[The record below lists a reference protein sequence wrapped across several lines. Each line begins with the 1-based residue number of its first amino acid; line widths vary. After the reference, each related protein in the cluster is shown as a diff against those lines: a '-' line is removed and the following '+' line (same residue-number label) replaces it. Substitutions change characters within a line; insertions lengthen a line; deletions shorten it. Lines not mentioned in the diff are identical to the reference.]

1 MGLFGDMLDAAKHVG
16 SEIAHAVQSG
26 SDGLGKVLTG
36 AGVGLLAGG
45 LPGAVAGAYI
55 GSQTGTGAAN
65 PQAAGLS
72 PGQLVKAVMT
82 GPGTESLGKV
92 HDAGVAQADYQ
103 RQLEDGTRDLT
114 SGLESAW
121 TGGAS
126 EAARERLRPLADS
139 AASASSTLTLNSR
152 LSMAQIDQFQRM
164 KNSLHQDVTDQPPT
178 RSAWDV
184 GTPWDTDTEDRINQ
198 YNKKAQENVER
209 YNSYADQS
217 STNTASRTIDYGQ
230 LGTYDGGEFEIN
242 DPPPPPPDDRDPKP
256 PRHRVDDGRPDVPLV
271 RPPGEVTPPPPVT
284 PPPAQHT
291 QPPVP
296 VPVGDDTVRAQGY
309 VPPTPSQYPGYQP
322 PGAGPGGGFGP
333 GSGPGGGFGPGFG
346 GGFGPGGGGFGP
358 GSGASSGSGARGPG
372 ASTGAGLPGE
382 GRPGTTGGIRGGAAG
397 KPGSPGMGG
406 MGQGAKGG
414 KSEDE
419 EHQRAS
425 YLLEADPESVFGP
438 SDERTVPP
446 VIGL

>member
-1 MGLFGDMLDAAKHVG
+1 VGLFGDMLDAAKHVG

-26 SDGLGKVLTG
+26 GEGLGKVLNG

-45 LPGAVAGAYI
+45 PLGAVAGAYV
-55 GSQTGTGAAN
+55 GSQTGTGANN

-72 PGQLVKAVMT
+72 PGQLVQAVLS
-82 GPGTESLGKV
+82 GPGTESLQKV
-92 HDAGVAQADYQ
+92 HQAGVDQSTYQ
-103 RQLEDGTRDLT
+103 RRLEQGTRELT

-126 EAARERLRPLADS
+126 DAARERLQPLT
-139 AASASSTLTLNSR
+139 ASAVSASTTLDRNSTLSQ
-152 LSMAQIDQFQRM
+152 AQIDQFHQM
-164 KNSLHQDVTDQPPT
+164 KNSLHPDVTDQPPT

-184 GTPWDTDTEDRINQ
+184 ATPWDTDTEDKINQ
-198 YNKKAQENVER
+198 YNQKAAENVER
-209 YNSYADQS
+209 YSSYAQQS
-217 STNTASRTIDYGQ
+217 DTNTAARTIDYGQ
-230 LGTYDGGEFEIN
+230 LREYTGGDFTVQDPKKPVDPPEKRTRVGDDDRSIGAQVQPPPAVHPPVVE
-242 DPPPPPPDDRDPKP
+242 PPPPGQVTPTPG
-256 PRHRVDDGRPDVPLV
+256 VDDS
-271 RPPGEVTPPPPVT
+271 
-284 PPPAQHT
+284 
-291 QPPVP
+291 
-296 VPVGDDTVRAQGY
+296 VRAQGY
-309 VPPTPSQYPGYQP
+309 VPPSTPYPPGYQP
-322 PGAGPGGGFGP
+322 PVTGPGGGFGP

-358 GSGASSGSGARGPG
+358 GSSSGAASGTGSGARGPG
-372 ASTGAGLPGE
+372 ASTGAGAPGE
-382 GRPGTTGGIRGGAAG
+382 GRPGAAGGIRGGAAG

-406 MGQGAKGG
+406 MGHGAKGG

-425 YLLEADPESVFGP
+425 YLVEADPESIFGG